1 MTGWEVIG
9 IVVALFIVIG
19 FLTNLRDIIRYFRI
33 RSM

>member
-19 FLTNLRDIIRYFRI
+19 LVTNLRDIIRYFRI